1 MQSRFAMLAVCICS
15 SFFAELALAAEE
27 PAEGAAVESADA
39 SFPADEDSYNGDLLK
54 LRVTVGTFREVGAN
68 GKVYCAPKG
77 SVLTVSDEDQG
88 VLSVRFK
95 KVPKE
100 DNMPTHLLEE
110 NPTGEALNAC
120 SAASRVNDFTQYEI
134 DRATLLKY
142 DFRRTGVTFGALVV
156 PFKFYLSGERKITAS
171 STIAPYLGFRGP
183 STFGLTLTP
192 VISAGLG
199 LVPVTDPNSGE
210 TETKSALSTAIGLV
224 LTSTKNDA
232 FNAGVVIGRDF
243 LSRSDEASDPNVDEP
258 WFSLYVGYKL

>member
-1 MQSRFAMLAVCICS
+1 MLAVCICS
-15 SFFAELALAAEE
+15 SFFAELALAAEAP
-27 PAEGAAVESADA
+27 PAEGAAEPVESADA

-54 LRVTVGTFREVGAN
+54 LRVTVGAFRQVDADGR
-68 GKVYCAPKG
+68 VFCAPKG
-77 SVLTVSDEDQG
+77 SVLTVSDEDEG

-95 KVPKE
+95 KVPKD
-100 DNMPTHLLEE
+100 DNPKPTRLIEE
-110 NPTGEALNAC
+110 NPTGEALKAC
-120 SAASRVNDFTQYEI
+120 SAASLVNDFTQYEI

-183 STFGLTLTP
+183 SVFGLTLTP
-192 VISAGLG
+192 VVSAGLG